1 MTIGEVARL
10 TGVTIRTLRHYD
22 RIGLLTP
29 SEVTGAG
36 YRLYDDASL
45 RRLHMI
51 LLFRELEVPL
61 EEIRRILDDPGFDPS
76 AALRLQER
84 QLLMRRGHIDRLLR
98 LIRTLQ
104 QKGMTHMDF
113 SAFDRHQQEDWAA
126 QARAAWG
133 ETPAYREYEQ
143 RESTRQPGDS
153 ARAGRELMGML
164 GEFKPQPPGIARR
177 PRCAGLRRP
186 PAAVHHRSLLHL
198 HCARSPGAGGQLR
211 NARLPT
217 KHRRIRRRGNGGL
230 PRAGH
235 PHLLRR
241 RKMSACQQAAIA
253 L

>member
-22 RIGLLTP
+22 RIGLLPP

-164 GEFKPQPPGIARR
+164 GEFGRSR
-177 PRCAGLRRP
+177 PESPAD
-186 PAAVHHRSLLHL
+186 PAAQAFVAHLQQFITNHFYTCTAPVLLGL
-198 HCARSPGAGGQLR
+198 ADSYETPAFRQNIDSSGGEGTAAFLAQ
-211 NARLPT
+211 AI
-217 KHRRIRRRGNGGL
+217 RIFCGG
-230 PRAGH
+230 G
-235 PHLLRR
+235 
-241 RKMSACQQAAIA
+241 K
-253 L
+253 